1 VEAPVTG
8 WGDPQTIVLLAGSAA
23 LLGAFVLIES
33 RHRAPLVPARHP
45 PFTDDRGRPRS
56 RSAAAT
62 SATSSSGSSS
72 APASASPS
80 SPPRSPPSPASPS
93 TSRGSPPV
101 SATRASR
108 SAQPSRS
115 PSSRPSPSRAPTTPG
130 RQRRRQ
136 SARGAHRGLPVGL
149 SSCCRPRRYRRRALA
164 PAPRARAGRWRWTA
178 SSRSSGARRLCS
190 RVQRCSG
197 SAARHSRRPA
207 WRPLIRQR
215 LLSRRNASTKPHE
228 RRDRLPEERSLVD
241 ARGDAASRVQSKPGP
256 YFVSRRA
263 FLREPCERRFSPLLR
278 EHVVERGAKAERL
291 EG

>member
-1 VEAPVTG
+1 V
-8 WGDPQTIVLLAGSAA
+8 GDPGLGRRQLLRRH
-23 LLGAFVLIES
+23 LLRARLRPRRRPRL
-33 RHRAPLVPARHP
+33 RHRLDRRPRRRRRARVGARLRSQQHELP
-45 PFTDDRGRPRS
+45 DRRSPRGRR
-56 RSAAAT
+56 RHDRRRLAH
-62 SATSSSGSSS
+62 
-72 APASASPS
+72 
-80 SPPRSPPSPASPS
+80 R
-93 TSRGSPPV
+93 RL
-101 SATRASR
+101 
-108 SAQPSRS
+108 
-115 PSSRPSPSRAPTTPG
+115 PG